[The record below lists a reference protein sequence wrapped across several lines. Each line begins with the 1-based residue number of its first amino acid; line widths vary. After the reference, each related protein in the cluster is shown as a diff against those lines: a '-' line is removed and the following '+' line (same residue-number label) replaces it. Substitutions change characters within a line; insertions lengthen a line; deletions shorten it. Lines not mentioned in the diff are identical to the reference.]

1 MKKVWLAALTV
12 AVSVA
17 LAGTS
22 FAAEVKYKKK
32 TLYKEG
38 AAGGGSIAGVVSL
51 KGKAPA
57 PIMEDLK
64 KGKNVEFCT
73 KHPDTVKDGFRPRN
87 KVTAAGGKLKD
98 AVVFIEKIATGKPW
112 GDLGKPILILKIV
125 MLSRKFSRFE
135 SLPRPKARLMERKKK
150 VAL

>member
-1 MKKVWLAALTV
+1 MKKVWLVVLTL
-12 AVSVA
+12 AVSIA

-51 KGKAPA
+51 NGKAPP

-73 KHPDTVKDGFRPRN
+73 KHPDTVKDGFRPRT
-87 KVTAAGGKLKD
+87 KVTAKGGKLKD
-98 AVVFIEKIATGKPW
+98 AVVFIEKITTGK
-112 GDLGKPILILKIV
+112 
-125 MLSRKFSRFE
+125 RE
-135 SLPRPKARLMERKKK
+135 SKKAREREKGKNK
-150 VAL
+150 TN

>member
-1 MKKVWLAALTV
+1 MKKVWLVVLTV

-51 KGKAPA
+51 KG
-57 PIMEDLK
+57 
-64 KGKNVEFCT
+64 
-73 KHPDTVKDGFRPRN
+73 
-87 KVTAAGGKLKD
+87 
-98 AVVFIEKIATGKPW
+98 
-112 GDLGKPILILKIV
+112 
-125 MLSRKFSRFE
+125 
-135 SLPRPKARLMERKKK
+135 
-150 VAL
+150 